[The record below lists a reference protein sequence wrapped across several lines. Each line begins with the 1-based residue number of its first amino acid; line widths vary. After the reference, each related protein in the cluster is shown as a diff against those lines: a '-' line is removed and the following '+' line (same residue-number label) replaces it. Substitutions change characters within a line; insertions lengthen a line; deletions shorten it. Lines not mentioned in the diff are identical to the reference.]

1 MYLFTA
7 SDTWERDFIAFIP
20 RFRKPSMMNSLEA
33 IWLKESPFSTAIL
46 VYHSSIERFL
56 VKKRAML
63 LPPLNRL
70 EEGEGVGEGW
80 TWEEEGF

>member
-1 MYLFTA
+1 
-7 SDTWERDFIAFIP
+7 
-20 RFRKPSMMNSLEA
+20 
-33 IWLKESPFSTAIL
+33 
-46 VYHSSIERFL
+46 
-56 VKKRAML
+56 ML